1 MARDPRYDVLF
12 EPVRIGPKTAK
23 NRFYQVPHCNGM
35 GYVRPNTLA
44 GMRGM
49 KAEGGWAVV
58 ATEEVD
64 IHHSSEVSPYCE
76 GRLWD
81 ERDIP
86 YHAKVVDS
94 IHKHDALAA
103 IEFVHQGHHISN
115 RMSRTP
121 PMSAHSIPVPGF
133 DPLQSR
139 AMDKEDFRA
148 LRRWHRN
155 AVKNAMQAG
164 YDIVYVYA
172 GHDLC
177 LTQHMLGRRYNQR
190 TDEYGGPI
198 ENRARLFREL
208 IEDTKE
214 VAGHR
219 CGVAVRFAVDE
230 LLGDKGITS
239 ATEGREIIEMLAEL
253 PDLWDV
259 NVSDWPNDSVT
270 ARFGDEGS
278 QEKYIA
284 FVKQMTTKPVVGV
297 GRFTS
302 PDTMVSQIRRG
313 ILDMIG
319 AARPSIADPFLPR
332 KIEEGRPEDIR
343 ECIGCNVCVSGDYTQ
358 TPIRCTQNPTMGE
371 EWRKGWHPEKV
382 PPKKSAASVLIVG
395 AGPAGLEAARALGER
410 GYAVTLAEASDEL
423 GGRVTRESKL
433 PGMATYARVRDW
445 RVGQLNKLANVEI
458 YRGGAMTASD
468 VLGFGAAHVAIA
480 TGATWRRDGVGRV
493 HLQPIAIQ
501 GNLPIL
507 TPDDV
512 MAQVSKGAVELP
524 QTLLIFDDDHNYM
537 ANVLAEVAFAK
548 KCRVIYVTPAAQ
560 VASWTLYTME
570 QHRIQARLIEGG
582 AEIHQKESVSAV
594 GPGGVTL
601 TCMYTGR
608 ERQVACDG
616 VLMVTARLPNDAL
629 VQELRGGEAALQRA
643 GIKSVTALADALA
656 PSTIQAAVYD
666 GHRYAR
672 EIEDPV
678 DPDMASFKRE
688 FAVVFDDA

>member
-12 EPVRIGPKTAK
+12 EPVKIGPVTAK

-64 IHHSSEVSPYCE
+64 IHHSSEVSPFCE

-81 ERDIP
+81 EQDIP

-94 IHKHDALAA
+94 IHKHGGLAA

-115 RMSRTP
+115 RMSRTA
-121 PMSAHSIPVPGF
+121 PMSAHSIPVAGY

-139 AMDKEDFRA
+139 AMDKSDFIA
-148 LRRWHRN
+148 LRRWHRA

-177 LTQHMLGRRYNQR
+177 LTQHLLSRRYNQR
-190 TDEYGGPI
+190 SDEYGGSL

-214 VAGHR
+214 VAGHK

-230 LLGDKGITS
+230 LMGPKGITS
-239 ATEGREIIEMLAEL
+239 AAEGREVIEMLAEM

-259 NVSDWPNDSVT
+259 NISDWPNDSIT
-270 ARFGDEGS
+270 ARFGDEGH
-278 QEKYIA
+278 QEKYIS
-284 FVKQMTTKPVVGV
+284 FVKKLTTKPVVGV

-302 PDTMVSQIRRG
+302 PDAMVSQIRRG

-319 AARPSIADPFLPR
+319 AARPSIADPFLPK
-332 KIEEGRPEDIR
+332 KIEQGRLEDIR
-343 ECIGCNVCVSGDYTQ
+343 ECIGCNICVSGDYTQ

-371 EWRKGWHPEKV
+371 EWRKGWHPEQV
-382 PPKKSAASVLIVG
+382 PAKKSDASVLIVG
-395 AGPAGLEAARALGER
+395 AGPAGLEAARALGQR
-410 GYAVTLAEASDEL
+410 GYRVTLAEASDEL
-423 GGRVTRESKL
+423 GGRVTRESRL
-433 PGMATYARVRDW
+433 PGLATWGRVRDW
-445 RVGQLNKLANVEI
+445 RLGQLDKLANVEI
-458 YRGGAMTASD
+458 YRGGAMTAAD

-480 TGATWRRDGVGRV
+480 TGATWRRDGVARAN
-493 HLQPIAIQ
+493 L
-501 GNLPIL
+501 LPIEIAGGRPVL

-512 MAQVSKGAVELP
+512 MAGAELP
-524 QTLLIFDDDHNYM
+524 KDLLIYDDDHYYM
-537 ANVLAEVAFAK
+537 ANVLAEVALAK
-548 KCRVIYVTPAAQ
+548 GCRVTFVTPAAQ
-560 VASWTLYTME
+560 VAPWTLYTME
-570 QHRIQARLIEGG
+570 QHRIQSRLIEGG
-582 AEIHQKESVSAV
+582 AEIVMKHALTAV
-594 GPGGVTL
+594 TAAGAVVT
-601 TCMYTGR
+601 CEYTGR
-608 ERQVACDG
+608 ERTLACDG
-616 VLMVTARLPNDAL
+616 LLLVTARLPNDAL
-629 VQELRGGEAALQRA
+629 ARDLKADAAALERA
-643 GIKSVTALADALA
+643 GIRSVTALADAVA
-656 PSTIQAAVYD
+656 PSTIAAAVYD

-678 DPDMASFKRE
+678 DPDRAPFRRE
-688 FAVVFDDA
+688 HATVF